1 MIYCY
6 NDRSKQQVIG
16 LGVSGIHL
24 TRHSNEELKHWIA
37 LLTGET
43 TVPLPVHLPVKQPLQ
58 SKQSDA
64 STLATSLRAGRPIQS
79 TATLTSKNDSRNLSK
94 DYRMLLKLAKQPNVF
109 LYAKSGNKET
119 WICTSKNQAY
129 INYKRDSI
137 PKIDKLSWKQQNS
150 LQKQG
155 KTQCIKLQMWLFES
169 IWQSQLDGQ
178 DAIAADSYYKLTCW
192 PRPLSNKGRSEALR
206 LAAFAQKSAVTV
218 ADLVEKTH
226 YSESMVRR
234 FLYATLFVGQARQAK
249 YSEQK
254 AVQTNEQHKPDK
266 VKLGLLQRLRKKL
279 GFG

>member
-1 MIYCY
+1 MSMSKKFALLGFLPDIERRAKQLIESNMETPVDWVSATDASVQGVIINAIFLETPQVQKYIHKTKANVVYCY

-43 TVPLPVHLPVKQPLQ
+43 TVPLPVRLPVKQPLQ

-169 IWQSQLDGQ
+169 IWQSQL
-178 DAIAADSYYKLTCW
+178 
-192 PRPLSNKGRSEALR
+192 P
-206 LAAFAQKSAVTV
+206 
-218 ADLVEKTH
+218 
-226 YSESMVRR
+226 
-234 FLYATLFVGQARQAK
+234 VG
-249 YSEQK
+249 
-254 AVQTNEQHKPDK
+254 P
-266 VKLGLLQRLRKKL
+266 GL
-279 GFG
+279 